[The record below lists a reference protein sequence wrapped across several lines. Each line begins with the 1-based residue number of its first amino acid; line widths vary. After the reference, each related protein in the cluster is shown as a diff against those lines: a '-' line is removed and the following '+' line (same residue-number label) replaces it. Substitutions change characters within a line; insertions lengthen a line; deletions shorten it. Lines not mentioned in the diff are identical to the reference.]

1 MHRRTE
7 DPGPL
12 YTLTQIAERSGIHR
26 MLLESYLHSAAWRV
40 PTVWV
45 EGEERYP
52 SQALVAFREMHEEAQ
67 RASAPAVE
75 RRTPDGDGPHWG
87 RRRLLSLTA
96 QLRSAS
102 GRGRSGSEDPSAGD
116 RAAIAARPRGR
127 QQPPAAAVSSPPD
140 TPAVA
145 AGVPTARV
153 PPPSPAPP
161 EATRPAS
168 RRLYT
173 LQQVHEHT
181 AIPYPVLALY
191 AASEASRIPAAGE
204 RYAAL
209 YPWEALAAFCRI
221 HREKNPAWQ
230 APDLPTAPPSAED
243 EEQARHLSA
252 RLERLER
259 AQSELSEQ
267 IRSLLDEDER
277 FLPVTVAPARPG
289 S

>member
-7 DPGPL
+7 DTGPL

-75 RRTPDGDGPHWG
+75 QPAPDGDGPHWA

-96 QLRSAS
+96 QLRNAS
-102 GRGRSGSEDPSAGD
+102 GRGRSGSQDPSAGD
-116 RAAIAARPRGR
+116 RTSDAPRPPER
-127 QQPPAAAVSSPPD
+127 QQPPAVGARRASDASATRDSEPAAPAPPPRPAPPD
-140 TPAVA
+140 T
-145 AGVPTARV
+145 
-153 PPPSPAPP
+153 
-161 EATRPAS
+161 ERPAA

-181 AIPYPVLALY
+181 TIPYPVLALY
-191 AASEASRIPAAGE
+191 AASESSRIPAAGE

-209 YPWEALAAFCRI
+209 YPWEAMAAFCRI
-221 HREKNPAWQ
+221 HREKNPSWQ
-230 APDLPTAPPSAED
+230 PPDLPAAPPSAAD
-243 EEQARHLSA
+243 EEQARQLSA

-259 AQSELSEQ
+259 AQAELSEQ

-289 S
+289 N